1 MTDYLL
7 KSSITLLVFLTF
19 YHLVLEGEKMHRFNR
34 FYLLATLVISFIIP
48 FISFEIIQIIP
59 VQASENIPIVPNFAN
74 INPTQIVTETNYI
87 PILLSVIYVL
97 VTAVLAFR
105 FIKNIYKL
113 HQKRQSCPVVKYK
126 SANLVL
132 VEEKALPHSFL
143 NNIFVNFSEYQ
154 NQEIEDE
161 LFTHELVH
169 VNQKHTLD
177 ILFIELVKTLFW
189 FNPMV
194 YFYKKAIQLNHEFL
208 ADEKVVH
215 SYNNV
220 GYYQNLL
227 LQKSSNV
234 ETIYL
239 ASNLNFLI
247 TKKRLIM
254 MTKSTSKELAL
265 LKKAAIVPILTG
277 LIYLF
282 CIDVVAQQPT
292 AKTEFPHK
300 ELNEYYGNTRVII
313 KDKAGKVIADKKY
326 PELTQEQKMQI
337 PPPPPSPAKLKLTEA
352 QFTEFQKNEE
362 YAVWI
367 DNNYV
372 KNQTL
377 ENYKAS
383 QFVYFSNSHVY
394 KNARSV
400 KFPQPNQVN
409 LYTENGYIETF
420 LTKDKKFGG
429 KIEITASDSTDLQ
442 VNSQDPIYNASALSE
457 KPEYP
462 EGLVAFYKFVG
473 KNYTISNEMQ
483 NNTKGGKVFV
493 TFVVEKDGSLSNIE
507 VIRDFDF
514 GTGEEAVRVLKLS
527 PKWKPGKLKGNNV
540 RMQYSL
546 PITINSAK

>member
-265 LKKAAIVPILTG
+265 LKKAAIVPILSG

-313 KDKAGKVIADKKY
+313 KDKAGKVIAD
-326 PELTQEQKMQI
+326 
-337 PPPPPSPAKLKLTEA
+337 
-352 QFTEFQKNEE
+352 
-362 YAVWI
+362 
-367 DNNYV
+367 
-372 KNQTL
+372 
-377 ENYKAS
+377 
-383 QFVYFSNSHVY
+383 
-394 KNARSV
+394 
-400 KFPQPNQVN
+400 
-409 LYTENGYIETF
+409 
-420 LTKDKKFGG
+420 
-429 KIEITASDSTDLQ
+429 
-442 VNSQDPIYNASALSE
+442 
-457 KPEYP
+457 
-462 EGLVAFYKFVG
+462 
-473 KNYTISNEMQ
+473 
-483 NNTKGGKVFV
+483 
-493 TFVVEKDGSLSNIE
+493 
-507 VIRDFDF
+507 
-514 GTGEEAVRVLKLS
+514 
-527 PKWKPGKLKGNNV
+527 
-540 RMQYSL
+540 
-546 PITINSAK
+546 